1 MSATIAAVRDALT
14 AEWVHERGDRLEFTE
29 QGPGY
34 VVIGVNPPDM
44 RYEMPHVL
52 TDVDE
57 RAEHYANEADQQL
70 NQCAEVL
77 GRLWPVERRGMEL
90 VVGAPAAAR
99 PMGTEGRLLT
109 PGSDEWLRTISASK
123 IAAIAGVSP
132 FDSPFSL
139 YWKMAGTLVEP
150 QTDAMQRGH
159 YLEPAIA
166 QWFGDQHDELVV
178 LDSGTWTHAALPWA
192 TASPDRTLAH
202 RTDLTHN
209 GALLEIKSTTQDH
222 EWGEPGSDEVPPYVK
237 VQCLWQLEVT
247 GLDVCHVAV
256 LGSFLEFA
264 EYVVP
269 YDAREAG
276 RLVDMAADF
285 LGKLERREHPP
296 IDGHDATY
304 QAERALHPLID
315 RETDVELPDDLVR
328 RYVASR
334 DLSELAKQ
342 ESNEVAALIL
352 DEMADARRAR
362 WNGQTICTRQAR
374 GEGLPY
380 LVAGKSLP
388 TFTNESEAA

>member
-1 MSATIAAVRDALT
+1 MSAATITAVRDALK
-14 AEWVHERGDRLEFTE
+14 AAWLHEQGDRLTFTE
-29 QGPGY
+29 QGPC
-34 VVIGVNPPDM
+34 VVIGVEPPDM
-44 RYEMPHVL
+44 RYQMPEVL
-52 TDVDE
+52 TDTERRDE
-57 RAEHYANEADQQL
+57 FFAAEADTLL
-70 NQCAEVL
+70 NDAGAEL
-77 GRLWPVERRGMEL
+77 GKLWPVERRGLEL
-90 VVGAPAAAR
+90 VVGPAAAR
-99 PMGTEGRLLT
+99 PMGTEGPLLT
-109 PGSDEWLRTISASK
+109 PGGAEWLRTISASK

-132 FDSPFSL
+132 WDSPFSL
-139 YWKMAGTLVEP
+139 YWKMNGTLVEP
-150 QTDAMQRGH
+150 RTDAMRRGH

-256 LGSFLEFA
+256 LGSFLEFG
-264 EYVVP
+264 EYVVE
-269 YDAREAG
+269 YDASEAG

-334 DLSELAKQ
+334 DLSALAKQ